1 MTRRDLIKVA
11 TLTALT
17 SVTAS
22 AFDKKLV
29 VNTTDVTPKDPK
41 NLTKGEKKHTPDISL
56 RGVDKAGYTL
66 QF

>member
-1 MTRRDLIKVA
+1 MTRRDLMKVA

-29 VNTTDVTPKDPK
+29 VNTIEVTPKDPK
-41 NLTKGEKKHTPDISL
+41 NLTKGE
-56 RGVDKAGYTL
+56 
-66 QF
+66 